1 MYDRVFSI
9 IRLLNLHYSN
19 FRREVSLTVVT
30 LLLASLVS
38 SYSLA
43 QEQEIEEVIIQAD
56 ETDKLENDLVSS
68 SLFTGEKLADAGI
81 ENVEDVAAYVPNLVL
96 TETDTGTNIVIRG
109 IGAGVNQGFDQSVGL
124 YVDGVPLPRSQMARS
139 PFLDLANLQVLRGP
153 QYVLD
158 GNYSIAGSVHLTTE
172 QATDEFTTGFDFNYI
187 PSQNDQKFL
196 LTTGIPLGSKAGIR
210 LAVQDQRSDGYIR
223 NVTRDEDGPA
233 RDQTLV
239 RLVVGWEPTDDLS
252 LKFKTEFGRFD
263 TRGRQI
269 ELINDDPTPE
279 INASTR
285 IDGDLIERGVRP
297 LGGGFRL
304 IEPFWDDVHFAFR
317 PKRILY
323 DVGDIRSS
331 APAVGQDFLFSGLSY
346 TERLE
351 QNYLDGIEDFQ
362 ADLADDGVST
372 LAPVSLADIPAGL
385 RDTTLDFRRGA
396 NADEFSNN
404 DSLNITLNAEWD
416 LGESQLSLTTSY
428 IDYEVDENIDG
439 DFTAAPLFEV
449 SQFEEYEQSF
459 HRIDFVSPRGG
470 FVEVR
475 AGASYLDSD
484 LFYTDRFDPDV
495 AQPDS
500 LDIADILAF
509 SDVAAV
515 NARSLAFD
523 PATPFSNYF
532 GRFTNND
539 GALFVRAFEAFRP
552 SREFSQDNQITAA
565 FVQTKFNFADN
576 LRVTLGVR
584 YTKSKKTAIRDLA
597 PLLFTGEPLDFTQF
611 ATGSD
616 EEEDALDLL
625 SRANTAF
632 SRSFNIQ
639 AHTDR
644 LGTLADGTP
653 VIDALGDTAR
663 SALDATRTEEDFLPS
678 LSVEWDVTS
687 DLTLLASVRLASKLG
702 GFDARANSA
711 PVVPDNQGLFPGT
724 FEFEDE
730 SATTYELGTKW
741 FHALG
746 EVNAT
751 WFFTEFKDLQVSR
764 SDGRFGFGVDN
775 AGVAHVQGVEIEGLL
790 QLTDNF
796 DINYSLAYI
805 DFEFQEFLR
814 GTCSLNRRPD
824 NFFVT
829 SESVPSLTGTFLP
842 IIFEGARAPAPL
854 DNGLRHL
861 GNVDATAGNEVSR
874 ASEFNET
881 RFGSGAFCDFAGQTN
896 QFVADRQ
903 GTVTF
908 NYRHQIARTN
918 TQFKSA
924 LDVIYNSGYHTSV
937 SQEEAVEQP
946 EYVQLNGR
954 LALAHIDE
962 FWEIALTGENLTNE
976 GIVSFASEVPIG
988 LRIQGANSFYGFVR
1002 PPRSV
1007 GLNFRYNI
1015 F

>member
-1 MYDRVFSI
+1 MYYRVLSI
-9 IRLLNLHYSN
+9 SSILKLHHLN
-19 FRREVSLTVVT
+19 FRLDVSSIVVAMLLTVFI
-30 LLLASLVS
+30 S
-38 SYSLA
+38 SSCLA

-56 ETDKLENDLVSS
+56 ETDRLENDLVSA
-68 SLFTGEKLADAGI
+68 SLLTGEKLADAGI

-139 PFLDLANLQVLRGP
+139 PFLDLANVQVLRGP

-210 LAVQDQRSDGYIR
+210 LAIQDQRSDGYIR

-239 RLVVGWEPTDDLS
+239 RLVVGWEPTDNLS

-279 INASTR
+279 INATA
-285 IDGDLIERGVRP
+285 IVDGDLIERGVRAP
-297 LGGGFRL
+297 GGGARL
-304 IEPFWDDVHFAFR
+304 VQPFWDDTFFAFR

-323 DVGDIRSS
+323 DIGDLRTS
-331 APAVGQDFLFSGLSY
+331 APAVGQDFLFAGYSF

-351 QNYLDGIEDFQ
+351 QNYLDGIEDFD
-362 ADLADDGVST
+362 AGLTDI
-372 LAPVSLADIPAGL
+372 PVSLADIPAGL
-385 RDTTLDFRRGA
+385 TDTTQDFRRGA

-404 DSLNITLNAEWD
+404 DSLNITLNAKWNIGDSE
-416 LGESQLSLTTSY
+416 LSLTTSY

-449 SQFEEYEQSF
+449 SQFEEYDQSF
-459 HRIDFVSPRGG
+459 HRIDYVSPQGG

-475 AGASYLDSD
+475 AGASYLDSN
-484 LFYTDRFDPDV
+484 LFFTDRFDPDV
-495 AQPDS
+495 AEPDS
-500 LDIADILAF
+500 LDINDILAF
-509 SDVAAV
+509 SDIAAV
-515 NARSLAFD
+515 GERALEFNPAF
-523 PATPFSNYF
+523 PFSNYF
-532 GRFTNND
+532 GRFTDNN
-539 GALFVRAFEAFRP
+539 GSLFVRAFEVFRP
-552 SREFSQDNQITAA
+552 SREFSQDNQIAAA
-565 FVQTKFNFADN
+565 FLQTKFNFADN
-576 LRVTLGVR
+576 LRATLGVR
-584 YTKSKKTAIRDLA
+584 YTRSKKTAVRDLA
-597 PLLFTGEPLDFTQF
+597 PLLFTGELLDFTQF
-611 ATGSD
+611 ATGS
-616 EEEDALDLL
+616 EEEAGAIELL
-625 SRANTAF
+625 ERVNAAF

-639 AHTDR
+639 AHTNR

-653 VIDALGDTAR
+653 LIDELGDTAR
-663 SALDATRTEEDFLPS
+663 SALDDTRTEEQFLPS
-678 LSVEWDVTS
+678 LSVEWDVNS
-687 DLTLLASVRLASKLG
+687 DLTLLASVRLANKLG
-702 GFDARANSA
+702 GFDARANTA

-730 SATTYELGTKW
+730 NATTFELGTKW
-741 FHALG
+741 FHAFG
-746 EVNAT
+746 EFNAT
-751 WFFTEFKDLQVSR
+751 WFFTEFENLQVSR

-775 AGVAHVQGVEIEGLL
+775 AGVAHVQGVEVEGLL

-829 SESVPSLTGTFLP
+829 SESIPELTNTFLP
-842 IIFEGARAPAPL
+842 IIFDGARAPTPNAS
-854 DNGLRHL
+854 GLRHL
-861 GNVDATAGNEVSR
+861 GNVNPTEGTELSR

-896 QFVADRQ
+896 QFVAQRQ

-908 NYRHQIARTN
+908 NYRHQIAGTSA
-918 TQFKSA
+918 QIKSA
-924 LDVIYNSGYHTSV
+924 LDVIYNSGYQTTV
-937 SQEEAVEQP
+937 SQEEAVAQP

-954 LALAHIDE
+954 LALAHADQL
-962 FWEIALTGENLTNE
+962 WELALTGENLTNE
-976 GIVSFASEVPIG
+976 GIISFAAEVPIA

-1002 PPRSV
+1002 PPRSI